1 MPAHAT
7 AMTIDP
13 TAVRAM
19 DPRGLL
25 IAAVLMVIASLATVR
40 TMTGMAA
47 LFGFV
52 VIWHMAVANPAGAI
66 RTLRRVAPLAV
77 VIILNALLVPGEAL
91 VSVAGHRVAS
101 RPGLRDGL
109 FFSLRLGVM
118 LMAVSGLLAGSRA
131 EGLALGIHDLT
142 RRVSRP
148 LADRIAFFTF
158 LSAGFAPL
166 FIDEI
171 QRVRMAQAFRGGNA
185 NRGLAHRAGAVRMW
199 LIPVLMSAVRRSGQ
213 LALAVELR
221 DTRTRLIPSMPG
233 LKFRIGDLVWL
244 MLAMGVIVFAS
255 MS

>member
-1 MPAHAT
+1 
-7 AMTIDP
+7 
-13 TAVRAM
+13 M

-25 IAAVLMVIASLATVR
+25 IAAVLVVMASLATVR
-40 TMTGMAA
+40 TMTGMLA

-52 VIWHMAVANPAGAI
+52 VIWHMAVAKPAGAI

-77 VIILNALLVPGEAL
+77 VIILINALLVPGDAL
-91 VSVAGHRVAS
+91 VSIAGHRVAS
-101 RPGLRDGL
+101 WPGLRDGL

-131 EGLALGIHDLT
+131 EGLAHGIHDLT

-171 QRVRMAQAFRGGNA
+171 QRVRMAQAFRGGNPD
-185 NRGLAHRAGAVRMW
+185 RGLAQRAGAVRMW

-221 DTRTRLIPSMPG
+221 DTRTRLVPSMPG
-233 LKFRIGDLVWL
+233 LKFRASDLVWL
-244 MLAMGVIVFAS
+244 MLAVGVIVFAS